1 MTSARI
7 NAQPTWLLARVH
19 ARSRRLLVEAFAP
32 YGLRPLH
39 YRALSVLAE
48 HGELAQADLGR
59 LLELDRKDV
68 ALAVDVLEE
77 ERLVERT
84 PDPHDGR
91 RKKVALTAGG
101 RRLMPSL
108 DAALESAQTALLSP
122 LPTRDQRAFV
132 ELLGRL
138 GGEPGTVHAGARPAS
153 G

>member
-19 ARSRRLLVEAFAP
+19 TRSRRLLVEAFAP

-39 YRALSVLAE
+39 YRVLSVLAE
-48 HGELAQADLGR
+48 CGELGQADLGR
-59 LLELDRKDV
+59 LLKLDRKDM
-68 ALAVDVLEE
+68 ALAVDLLEG

-91 RKKVALTAGG
+91 RKKVALTVGGG
-101 RRLMPSL
+101 RLMRSL
-108 DAALESAQTALLSP
+108 DAALESAQTALLAP
-122 LPTRDQRAFV
+122 LPAQDQRVFL

-138 GGEPGTVHAGARPAS
+138 S
-153 G
+153 D